1 MDPTGASFELEQIG
15 ATVVACVTRDLGEF
29 DFPRIEAEV
38 NEALDKRDESRARN
52 LLIDFHR
59 SEYFGSSVLGLL
71 LKLRKQVAGC
81 QGRMVLCGISEHQ
94 RAVLRA
100 TRLDGMWPIFATRA
114 EALEAISA
122 QGTTEK

>member
-15 ATVVACVTRDLGEF
+15 ATVVASVTRDLGEF

-38 NEALDKRDESRARN
+38 NEALDKLDESRARN
-52 LLIDFHR
+52 LLVDFHR

-71 LKLRKQVAGC
+71 LKLRKQMAGC

-122 QGTTEK
+122 